1 MGALPIPKFQI
12 KRGNKLMTREK
23 NTFFLVLVIVQKLIN
38 YIIIALRKLL
48 LFVMLVFMNLNLGH
62 ETMMLLKKYSS
73 RFR

>member
-1 MGALPIPKFQI
+1 
-12 KRGNKLMTREK
+12 MTREK